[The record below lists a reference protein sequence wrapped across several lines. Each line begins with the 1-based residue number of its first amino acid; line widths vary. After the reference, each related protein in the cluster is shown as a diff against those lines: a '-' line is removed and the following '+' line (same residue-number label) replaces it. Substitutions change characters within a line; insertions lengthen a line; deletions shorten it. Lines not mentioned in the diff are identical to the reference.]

1 MKVRV
6 RKRAYIRDHGL
17 HKRAALHARMEYEI
31 TVAPACQPRLDNTE
45 LERTTRADTHDRF
58 ADGHRDLIPR
68 AEPLPSIGPGSGT
81 GV

>member
-1 MKVRV
+1 MKVYAYVNV
-6 RKRAYIRDHGL
+6 RTSDHGL
-17 HKRAALHARMEYEI
+17 HKRVALHVRMEYEI